1 MNDILKNCFQTSGEW
16 CYTLNKERRD
26 PMWREMRRDA
36 MLRRYAMLRRDAI
49 PMSGTNNYK
58 ACNTDDD
65 CNKEAYLSNCSSACT
80 L

>member
-1 MNDILKNCFQTSGEW
+1 
-16 CYTLNKERRD
+16 
-26 PMWREMRRDA
+26 MWREMRRDA